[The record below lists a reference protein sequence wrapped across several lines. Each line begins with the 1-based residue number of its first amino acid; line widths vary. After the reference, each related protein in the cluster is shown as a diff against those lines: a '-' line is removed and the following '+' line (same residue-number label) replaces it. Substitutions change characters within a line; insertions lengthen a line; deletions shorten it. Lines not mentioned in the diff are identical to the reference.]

1 MDRKALV
8 QYSVCSGN
16 KLILTRT
23 GMNILVNLL
32 KGLMGP
38 LDKPPCQSLLLG
50 DLMYP
55 EQL

>member
-1 MDRKALV
+1 MDRKASV
-8 QYSVCSGN
+8 RYSLCSGD
-16 KLILTRT
+16 KLILTRM
-23 GMNILVNLL
+23 GMNTLVDLL